1 MRLMDLMLFLNLD
14 QSKQSWCTSKI
25 KMKIK
30 RSFLKEREEEGIY
43 KRKNLKRG
51 KRGRNIL
58 EETGRKCEV
67 VGIVYRVRKR
77 NVKTK

>member
-1 MRLMDLMLFLNLD
+1 
-14 QSKQSWCTSKI
+14 
-25 KMKIK
+25 MKIK
-30 RSFLKEREEEGIY
+30 RSYLKEREEEGIY